1 MLDISFQVEL
11 FEKDMEHMM
20 TELNNVSA
28 ADNSPISLY
37 EYFHISPIKVCTE
50 IRRLR
55 NIKQPTSSFSWN
67 KTSMN
72 GTCVN
77 KSQPRLVMFLFF
89 QLHLSFSLSTGGE
102 DGLKEKRDTEL
113 IPVESL
119 NLLLKSIGATLTD
132 VQDVVFKY
140 ERMQML
146 KQATHKSAAFIL
158 VCGILMF
165 QEALPLNRFCLLFQ
179 TGLLWVD
186 LPVLYNSAAAV
197 GGHQTLFQAGNTHG
211 QWHCRSGQ

>member
-55 NIKQPTSSFSWN
+55 NIKQQTSSFSWK

-72 GTCVN
+72 GIKISSQATLNGACVN

-146 KQATHKSAAFIL
+146 KQAAHKSAAFIL

-165 QEALPLNRFCLLFQ
+165 QESLPLNRFCLLFQ
-179 TGLLWVD
+179 TGLL
-186 LPVLYNSAAAV
+186 
-197 GGHQTLFQAGNTHG
+197 
-211 QWHCRSGQ
+211 

>member
-55 NIKQPTSSFSWN
+55 NIKQQTSSFSWK

-72 GTCVN
+72 GIKISSQATLNGACVN

-146 KQATHKSAAFIL
+146 KQAAHKSAAFIL
-158 VCGILMF
+158 VCGMF
-165 QEALPLNRFCLLFQ
+165 QESLPLNRFCLLFQ
-179 TGLLWVD
+179 TGLL
-186 LPVLYNSAAAV
+186 
-197 GGHQTLFQAGNTHG
+197 
-211 QWHCRSGQ
+211 

>member
-1 MLDISFQVEL
+1 MFVLDISFQVEL

-55 NIKQPTSSFSWN
+55 NIKQQTSSFSWK

-72 GTCVN
+72 GIKISSQATLNGACVN

-146 KQATHKSAAFIL
+146 KQAAHKSAAFIL
-158 VCGILMF
+158 VCVILMF
-165 QEALPLNRFCLLFQ
+165 QESLPLNRFCLLFQ
-179 TGLLWVD
+179 TGLL
-186 LPVLYNSAAAV
+186 
-197 GGHQTLFQAGNTHG
+197 
-211 QWHCRSGQ
+211 

>member
-55 NIKQPTSSFSWN
+55 NIKQQTSSFSWK

-72 GTCVN
+72 GIKISSQATLNGACVN

-165 QEALPLNRFCLLFQ
+165 QESLPLNRFCLLFQ
-179 TGLLWVD
+179 TGLL
-186 LPVLYNSAAAV
+186 
-197 GGHQTLFQAGNTHG
+197 
-211 QWHCRSGQ
+211 

>member
-1 MLDISFQVEL
+1 
-11 FEKDMEHMM
+11 M

-55 NIKQPTSSFSWN
+55 NIKQQTSSFSWK

-72 GTCVN
+72 GIKISSQATLNGACVN

-146 KQATHKSAAFIL
+146 KQATHQSAAFIL
-158 VCGILMF
+158 VCVILMF

-179 TGLLWVD
+179 TGLL
-186 LPVLYNSAAAV
+186 
-197 GGHQTLFQAGNTHG
+197 
-211 QWHCRSGQ
+211 

>member
-55 NIKQPTSSFSWN
+55 NIKQQTSSFSWK

-72 GTCVN
+72 GIKISSQATLNGACVN

-158 VCGILMF
+158 VCVILMF
-165 QEALPLNRFCLLFQ
+165 QESLPLNRFCLLFQ
-179 TGLLWVD
+179 TGLL
-186 LPVLYNSAAAV
+186 
-197 GGHQTLFQAGNTHG
+197 
-211 QWHCRSGQ
+211 

>member
-1 MLDISFQVEL
+1 MLDISYQVEL

-55 NIKQPTSSFSWN
+55 NIKQQTSSFSWK

-72 GTCVN
+72 GIKISSQATLNGACVN

-165 QEALPLNRFCLLFQ
+165 QESLPLNRFCLLFQ
-179 TGLLWVD
+179 TGLL
-186 LPVLYNSAAAV
+186 
-197 GGHQTLFQAGNTHG
+197 
-211 QWHCRSGQ
+211 

>member
-1 MLDISFQVEL
+1 
-11 FEKDMEHMM
+11 M

-55 NIKQPTSSFSWN
+55 NIKQQTSSFSWK

-72 GTCVN
+72 GIKISSQATLNGACVN

-165 QEALPLNRFCLLFQ
+165 QESLPLNRFCLLFQ
-179 TGLLWVD
+179 TGLL
-186 LPVLYNSAAAV
+186 
-197 GGHQTLFQAGNTHG
+197 
-211 QWHCRSGQ
+211 